1 MRDIIVAMDLETTG
15 FDPEYERIIEI
26 GAVKFQGERVLDTWH
41 TLINPGRSIPAYIT
55 QLTGITD
62 RDVQNA
68 PFVREV
74 LPALRRF
81 VGNAI
86 LLGHNIHFDLGFL
99 RYAGLSL
106 PNPLIDTYSVASVM
120 MPTTARYSLLAVA
133 MELGIPLRNAHRA
146 LDDSYMAMSVFLA
159 LWQRALTLPLST
171 LREIVR
177 LGRQMPWDAHLFFEG
192 LLRERSHEQAH
203 PASEGASEPQA
214 ETALLF
220 TDAPAQAESAAL
232 QPRPTVTPID
242 PAKVAALI
250 EPHGRLAKSF
260 EGYEYRPQQVEML
273 HHVARALNKGQHM
286 LIEAPTGVGK
296 SLAYLLPAAHFA
308 IANNTRVVI
317 STNTIN
323 LQEQL
328 IHKDIPLLQEYLGL
342 PLRAAVLKGRS
353 NYLCPRRLAAL
364 RRRGPTSK
372 EEMHMLAK
380 VLVWLT
386 ANRSGDR
393 GDLSLRGPA
402 EASVWRRLSAE
413 DEGCTLERCA
423 TQMGGACPFYRARQK
438 AEAAHLLIVNHALLL
453 SDIVTEGHVLPDF
466 RYLIVDEAHHLEDAV
481 TNSLSFRTD
490 PEAILRQMAE
500 LGSTRNG
507 LLGELLRQMRNSI
520 PQNYYDML
528 ADYIQAVADA
538 SSQMARH
545 VERFFETLRRF
556 LEDHTRITHNTYAQ
570 QVRILP
576 TLRAQPGWSQVEVTW
591 DNLGQF
597 TSTIAEAMA
606 KIAQALTQLQDYEIE
621 GYDDLLAGIVA
632 AARHLTELHLR
643 LNEIVLQ
650 PAPNMVYWA
659 EFQPDGVHISV
670 HAAPLDVGP
679 LVQKHLWHAKDAV
692 IMTSATLR
700 AGGSFD
706 FIRERLDAD
715 GVEEI
720 ALETP
725 FDYKN
730 NALLY
735 IVDDIPEPT
744 EQDQYQRAV
753 ERAILEL
760 CRATEGRA
768 MILFTSYAQLR
779 TTANAIGDALAR
791 EGITVYD
798 QSDGSSRSHL
808 LEGFIQS
815 EKAVLMGTRS
825 FWEGVDVP
833 GPDLSVLVIVR
844 LPFSV
849 PTDPLFAARSELLED
864 SFQHYALP
872 ETILRFRQ
880 GFGRLIR
887 RKTDRGIVVIL
898 DRRVISK
905 AYGRMFLD
913 SLPECT
919 VRQGTLADLPAAART
934 WLSGSG
940 LGGLA
945 QVPF

>member
-1 MRDIIVAMDLETTG
+1 MRDIIVAVDLETTG
-15 FDPEYERIIEI
+15 FDPEYDRIIEI
-26 GAVKFQGERVLDTWH
+26 GAVKFQGERVLDEWH
-41 TLINPGRSIPAYIT
+41 TLIDPGRPIPPYIT
-55 QLTGITD
+55 QLTGIAD
-62 RDVQNA
+62 RDVRSA
-68 PFVREV
+68 PTLREV
-74 LPALRRF
+74 LPALQRF
-81 VGNAI
+81 IGSAI

-99 RYAGLSL
+99 RSAGLALS
-106 PNPLIDTYSVASVM
+106 NPLIDTYLVASVM
-120 MPTTARYSLLAVA
+120 MPSAARYSLLAVA
-133 MELGIPLRNAHRA
+133 MALGIAPGNAHRA
-146 LDDSYMAMSVFLA
+146 LDDSRMAMAVFHS
-159 LWQRALTLPLST
+159 LWQRALALPLST

-192 LLRERSHEQAH
+192 ALRERLHGQTAAAPNNQAELQAGVPLFFISDAPAAEGPALQAH
-203 PASEGASEPQA
+203 PK
-214 ETALLF
+214 LI
-220 TDAPAQAESAAL
+220 
-232 QPRPTVTPID
+232 PINVD
-242 PAKVAALI
+242 RVAGLI
-250 EPHGRLAKSF
+250 EPGGQLAEVF
-260 EGYEYRPQQVEML
+260 EGYEYRSQQVEML
-273 HHVARALNKGQHM
+273 RHVARALNEGQHM

-308 IANNTRVVI
+308 MANNTRVVI

-328 IHKDIPLLQEYLGL
+328 IHKDIPLLQERLGL
-342 PLRAAVLKGRS
+342 PVRAAVLKGRS

-364 RRRGPTSK
+364 RRRGPTSR

-380 VLVWLT
+380 ILVWLT
-386 ANRSGDR
+386 ANPSGDR
-393 GDLSLRGPA
+393 SDLSLRGPA
-402 EASVWRRLSAE
+402 EASIWRRLSAE

-423 TQMGGACPFYRARQK
+423 TQMGGACPFYQARRRA
-438 AEAAHLLIVNHALLL
+438 ENAHLLIVNHALLL
-453 SDIVTEGHVLPDF
+453 SDAVTEGRVLPEF
-466 RYLIVDEAHHLEDAV
+466 SYLIVDEAHHLEDAV

-490 PEAILRQMAE
+490 PDTILRQIAE
-500 LGSTRNG
+500 LGTPRSG
-507 LLGELLRQMRNSI
+507 LLGDLLHQTHGSI
-520 PQNYYDML
+520 PPNYHEAL
-528 ADYIQAVADA
+528 ADYIQTVADA

-545 VERFFETLRRF
+545 VERFFEVLRHF
-556 LEDHTRITHNTYAQ
+556 LEDHARLTHNAYAQ
-570 QVRILP
+570 QIRILP
-576 TLRAQPGWSQVEVTW
+576 TLRNQPGWSQVEIAW

-597 TSTIAEAMA
+597 TSAIAEAMV
-606 KIAQALTQLQDYEIE
+606 KIAQALTQLQDYDIE
-621 GYDDLLAGIVA
+621 GYDDLLAAIGA
-632 AARHLTELHLR
+632 AARHLSELHLR

-650 PAPNMVYWA
+650 PAPNMVYWV
-659 EFQPDGVHISV
+659 EFQPDGVHISL

-715 GVEEI
+715 DVEEI
-720 ALETP
+720 AIETP

-735 IVDDIPEPT
+735 IVEDIPEPT
-744 EQDQYQRAV
+744 EQDQYQQAV
-753 ERAILEL
+753 EQGILNL

-779 TTANAIGDALAR
+779 ATVNAIGDALAR
-791 EGITVYD
+791 EGIVVYD
-798 QSDGSSRSHL
+798 QSDGSSRTQL

-864 SFQHYALP
+864 SFQQYALP

-887 RKTDRGIVVIL
+887 RKTDRGVVVIL

-905 AYGRMFLD
+905 AYGRQFLD

-919 VRQGTLADLPAAART
+919 VRQGSLADLPAVARA
-934 WLSGSG
+934 WLSGETSG
-940 LGGLA
+940 FA
-945 QVPF
+945 QAPF

>member
-1 MRDIIVAMDLETTG
+1 MRDVIVAVDLETTG
-15 FDPEYERIIEI
+15 FDPTYDRIIEI
-26 GAVKFQGERVLDTWH
+26 GAVKFQGERVLDEWH
-41 TLINPGRSIPAYIT
+41 TLVDPGRSIPPYIT
-55 QLTGITD
+55 QLTGIAD
-62 RDVQNA
+62 RDVHSA
-68 PFVREV
+68 PTLRAV
-74 LPALRRF
+74 LPALQRF
-81 VGNAI
+81 IGNAI

-99 RYAGLSL
+99 RSAGLVLS
-106 PNPLIDTYSVASVM
+106 NPLIDTYLVASVM
-120 MPTTARYSLLAVA
+120 MPSAARYSLLAVA
-133 MELGIPLRNAHRA
+133 IALGIAPGNAHRA
-146 LDDSYMAMSVFLA
+146 LDDSRMAMAVFRT
-159 LWQRALTLPLST
+159 LWQRALALPLST

-192 LLRERSHEQAH
+192 ALRERLHEQAVATPDGH
-203 PASEGASEPQA
+203 TEPQA
-214 ETALLF
+214 EVFLF
-220 TDAPAQAESAAL
+220 SAGDAAVAEGPAL
-232 QPRPTVTPID
+232 QAHPKPTPINVD
-242 PAKVAALI
+242 QVAALI
-250 EPHGRLAKSF
+250 EPGGRLA
-260 EGYEYRPQQVEML
+260 EALEDYEYRPQQVEML
-273 HHVARALNKGQHM
+273 RHVAHALNEGQHM

-296 SLAYLLPAAHFA
+296 SLAYLLPAAYFA
-308 IANNTRVVI
+308 MANNTRVVI

-328 IHKDIPLLQEYLGL
+328 IHKDIPLLQERLGL

-380 VLVWLT
+380 ILVWLT
-386 ANRSGDR
+386 ANPSGDR
-393 GDLSLRGPA
+393 SDLSLRGPA
-402 EASVWRRLSAE
+402 EASIWRRLSAE

-423 TQMGGACPFYRARQK
+423 TQMGGACPFYQARRRA
-438 AEAAHLLIVNHALLL
+438 ENAHLLIVNHALLL
-453 SDIVTEGHVLPDF
+453 SDAVTEGRVLPDF

-490 PEAILRQMAE
+490 PDAVLRQMAE
-500 LGSTRNG
+500 LGTPRSG
-507 LLGELLRQMRNSI
+507 LLGDLLRQTQGSI
-520 PQNYYDML
+520 PPNYHDAL
-528 ADYIQAVADA
+528 ADYIQTVADA
-538 SSQMARH
+538 SSQMVRH
-545 VERFFETLRRF
+545 VERFFEVLRRF
-556 LEDHTRITHNTYAQ
+556 LEDHAHLTHNAYAQ
-570 QVRILP
+570 QIRILP
-576 TLRAQPGWSQVEVTW
+576 ALRNQPGWSQVEIAW

-597 TSTIAEAMA
+597 TSAIAEAMI
-606 KIAQALTQLQDYEIE
+606 KIAQALTQLQDYDIE
-621 GYDDLLAGIVA
+621 GYDDLLAAISA
-632 AARHLTELHLR
+632 AARHLSELHLR

-650 PAPNMVYWA
+650 PAPNMVYWV
-659 EFQPDGVHISV
+659 EFQPDGVHISL

-715 GVEEI
+715 DVEEI
-720 ALETP
+720 AVETP

-744 EQDQYQRAV
+744 EQDQYQQAV
-753 ERAILEL
+753 ERGILNL

-779 TTANAIGDALAR
+779 ATANAIGDALAR
-791 EGITVYD
+791 EGIVVYE
-798 QSDGSSRSHL
+798 QSDGSSRMQL

-849 PTDPLFAARSELLED
+849 PTDPLFAARSEMLED
-864 SFQHYALP
+864 SFQQYALP

-887 RKTDRGIVVIL
+887 RKTDRGVVVIL

-905 AYGRMFLD
+905 TYGRQFLD

-919 VRQGTLADLPAAART
+919 VRQGSLADLPAAARA
-934 WLSGSG
+934 WLSGG
-940 LGGLA
+940 TGGFA
-945 QVPF
+945 QAPF